1 MPANSVEAH
10 IRAHYPNAL
19 PVTAFRQSAFGAL
32 ERELG
37 VHLPQVLLAT
47 SICADDIVW
56 VSDADG
62 NIETQHAT
70 QELLGP
76 FEMGGLA
83 GLPFAGLTGMT
94 AYAHHIPDDGAACIV
109 YGPHIGIT
117 DSGKLGMVLRP
128 GQHVESPACGALALA
143 LRHFQSSPEYEPIL
157 DEDDAQE
164 TLLELRLRPYR
175 ARFLAADDPLKAATE
190 LVYDTIDRL
199 IYRYLHAVKDQ
210 FRCEYIALFGVLIVN
225 TSPEHEDYIDLRHST
240 MLRLSDL

>member
-1 MPANSVEAH
+1 MAANSVEAH

-19 PVTAFRQSAFGAL
+19 PLSVFREQAFGL
-32 ERELG
+32 IEQELG
-37 VHLPQVLLAT
+37 VRLAQVLLAT

-62 NIETQHAT
+62 NLETHHAAS
-70 QELLGP
+70 ELLGP

-83 GLPFAGLTGMT
+83 GLPFTGLTGMT

-117 DSGKLGMVLRP
+117 DSGKLGLVLRP
-128 GQHVESPACGALALA
+128 GQHVEFPACGALALA
-143 LRHFQSSPEYEPIL
+143 LRHFQSSPEYEPML

-175 ARFLAADDPLKAATE
+175 AQFLSAADPLKAATE
-190 LVYDTIDRL
+190 FVYDTSHQL
-199 IYRYLHAVKDQ
+199 IHRYLRAVKDQ
-210 FRCEYIALFGVLIVN
+210 FRCKHIALFGVLIVN
-225 TSPEHEDYIDLRHST
+225 TGPEHEDYIDQRHSA
-240 MLRLSDL
+240 MLRVADL